1 MATDRIWLL
10 CDLCLDS
17 MFSLLKHVPLSPARR
32 LPSATEGSLLGRR
45 GLLMVS
51 GSRKMFEPH
60 GAVHLVCIG
69 GGQDGVTPSIGWL
82 LGLC

>member
-1 MATDRIWLL
+1 
-10 CDLCLDS
+10 
-17 MFSLLKHVPLSPARR
+17 
-32 LPSATEGSLLGRR
+32 
-45 GLLMVS
+45 MVS
-51 GSRKMFEPH
+51 GSRKMFEPR